1 MDVQKALEE
10 INVLIKDVT
19 DPVAKVIISRLLNII
34 EALMQENKVLKEE
47 IQRLRD
53 ENNRLKGEQGKPN
66 IRAQSRKNISSEKER
81 KQHNK
86 GQFHKR
92 SKSKNHKIKINKTV
106 RCKINPEKLPED
118 AVFKGYKIVIV
129 QDISIKT
136 SNIKFRKEVYY
147 SPSLN
152 KTFTAHVPDGYE
164 GEFGPHI
171 KSLIITQHFK
181 YKMTEPAIVEFLQD
195 HGIQISAAT
204 VSRIITDHN
213 EQFHAEKKDIVKA
226 GLPSSTYQ
234 QMDDTGA
241 KVNGK
246 NYYTHVLCNQYYT
259 AYFTRPNKNRLA
271 ILEILAQQELSF
283 EFNESA
289 YALVTQMG
297 LSAEVLSKVIEQ
309 LKTSINIVLNRQEID
324 VLLNSLFSIPN
335 TYKRSRKIIL
345 EASAIVAYQKLPC
358 AIKILLTDDAPQF
371 KEITDLLALCWVH
384 DARHYKKLTPIVEE
398 HQNKLNSFL
407 DRYWDYYRKLLD
419 YKNAPSSDLMKSL
432 EAEFDVIF
440 STKTWYDQLDERIEK
455 TKLKKDSLLLVLK
468 YPELPLHNNASE
480 LGARVQARYRDI
492 SFQTKNPKGT
502 ECKDTFMTIIETA
515 KKLGINV
522 CNYIFDRISK
532 KLDMPSLANL
542 IEAHGVT

>member
-10 INVLIKDVT
+10 INVLVKDVT
-19 DPVAKVIISRLLNII
+19 DPVAKVVIFRLLNII
-34 EALMQENKVLKEE
+34 EALMQENKALKEE
-47 IQRLRD
+47 VQRLKD
-53 ENNRLKGEQGKPN
+53 ENNRLKGEQGKPH
-66 IRAQSRKNISSEKER
+66 IRAQSRQNISSEKER
-81 KQHNK
+81 NKHGK

-106 RCKINPEKLPED
+106 RCKINSKKLPND
-118 AVFKGYKIVIV
+118 AVFKGYKTVIV

-136 SNIKFRKEVYY
+136 NNIKFRKEVYY

-152 KTFTAHVPDGYE
+152 KTFTAHIPDGYE
-164 GEFGPHI
+164 GEFGPHM

-246 NYYTHVLCNQYYT
+246 NYYTHILCNQYYT
-259 AYFTRPNKNRLA
+259 AYFTRQNKNRLT
-271 ILEILAQQELSF
+271 ILEILAQKELSF
-283 EFNESA
+283 EFNESS
-289 YALVTQMG
+289 YALMSQLG
-297 LSAEVLSKVIEQ
+297 LSAEVLAKVKDQI
-309 LKTSINIVLNRQEID
+309 KTSITLSHQEVE
-324 VLLNSLFSIPN
+324 VLLNSLFSVPN
-335 TYKRSRKIIL
+335 TYKRSKRIIL
-345 EASAIVAYQKLPC
+345 ESSAIIAYQKLPY
-358 AIKILLTDDAPQF
+358 ATKILLTDDAPQF
-371 KEITDLLALCWVH
+371 KEITELLALCWVH

-398 HQNKLNSFL
+398 HQNKLKSFL
-407 DRYWDYYRKLLD
+407 DNYWNYYRKLLD
-419 YKNAPSSDLMKSL
+419 YKNAPSADLVKSL
-432 EAEFDVIF
+432 EAEFDIIF
-440 STKTWYDQLDERIEK
+440 STKTGYDQLDERIEK
-455 TKLKKDSLLLVLK
+455 TKLKKDQLLLVLQH
-468 YPELPLHNNASE
+468 PELPLHNNDSE

-502 ECKDTFMTIIETA
+502 ECKDTFMTIVETA
-515 KKLGINV
+515 RKLGVNI

-532 KLDMPSLANL
+532 KFEMPSLANL
-542 IEAHGVT
+542 IEAHGAT

>member
-1 MDVQKALEE
+1 MDIQKALDE
-10 INVLIKDVT
+10 INILIKDVT

-34 EALMQENKVLKEE
+34 EALMQENKALKEE

-66 IRAQSRKNISSEKER
+66 IRAQSRANISSEKER
-81 KQHNK
+81 KPRDKNNK
-86 GQFHKR
+86 YTR
-92 SKSKNHKIKINKTV
+92 SKSKNHKIKINKTI

-118 AVFKGYKIVIV
+118 AIFKGYKTVIV
-129 QDISIKT
+129 QDLSIKT

-213 EQFHAEKKDIVKA
+213 EQFHEEKKDIIKA

-259 AYFTRPNKNRLA
+259 AYFTRPNKNRLT

-289 YALVTQMG
+289 YALMTQMG
-297 LSAEVLSKVIEQ
+297 LSAEVLAKVIEQ
-309 LKTSINIVLNRQEID
+309 LKTSISIVLNRQEID
-324 VLLNSLFSIPN
+324 ILLNSLFPTPN
-335 TYKRSRKIIL
+335 TYKRSIKIIL
-345 EASAIVAYQKLPC
+345 EASAIVAYQKLPY

-384 DARHYKKLTPIVEE
+384 DARHYKKLTPVFAE
-398 HQNKLNSFL
+398 HQNELNSFL
-407 DRYWDYYRKLLD
+407 EIYWSYYRKLLD
-419 YKNAPSSDLMKSL
+419 YKNAPSEKFSQCL
-432 EAEFDVIF
+432 EAEFNVIF
-440 STKTWYDQLDERIEK
+440 STKTGYDQLDERIEK
-455 TKLKKDSLLLVLK
+455 TKLKKDSLLLVFQ
-468 YPELPLHNNASE
+468 YPELPLHNNDSE

-492 SFQTKNPKGT
+492 SFQTKNSKGT
-502 ECKDTFMTIIETA
+502 ECKDTFMTIVETA
-515 KKLGINV
+515 RKLGINTF
-522 CNYIFDRISK
+522 NYIFDRISNK
-532 KLDMPSLANL
+532 FKMPSLASL
-542 IEAHGVT
+542 IEAHGVI